1 MINHRK
7 KAHKSFKQCKNLL
20 DCPFKE
26 NCLFNHNP
34 VDENKFICFVCGDEY
49 HELSELMVHRKII
62 HGTNK
67 CQKFLKMT
75 CNFTA
80 EKCWYAHE
88 DINTRNMKDPI
99 DTVEESEETSE
110 NEPVKDSEETHEN
123 ELVFQD
129 VPVNLVPPSGQQ
141 IINQATWIKITSM
154 MTELKQMMSQISQ
167 FQC

>member
-1 MINHRK
+1 
-7 KAHKSFKQCKNLL
+7 
-20 DCPFKE
+20 
-26 NCLFNHNP
+26 
-34 VDENKFICFVCGDEY
+34 
-49 HELSELMVHRKII
+49 
-62 HGTNK
+62 
-67 CQKFLKMT
+67 MT

-123 ELVFQD
+123 EPVKESEETSENEPVFQD